1 MEAVAR
7 LRNNKFSPRK
17 MRMVVDLV
25 RGKKVEEALNVLKFT
40 KKHPSRDV
48 EKLILSA
55 ISNWESKNEGE
66 SAEDAGLYVK
76 TIMVDQGRVLKRFRP
91 APFGRPHKIR
101 KRTNHVTIVVDSTV
115 DSTNESEN

>member
-25 RGKKVEEALNVLKFT
+25 RGKNVEDALNVLKFT
-40 KKHPSRDV
+40 KKHASKDV
-48 EKLILSA
+48 EKLIISA
-55 ISNWESKNEGE
+55 IANWESKNEGE
-66 SAEDAGLYVK
+66 SAEDSGLIIK
-76 TIMVDQGRVLKRFRP
+76 TIRVDQGRVLKRFRP

-101 KRTNHVTIVVDSTV
+101 KRTNHVTIVVDSK
-115 DSTNESEN
+115 NESEN